1 MKDFSIDS
9 EQEIVYIK
17 IMLPGL
23 VRLIFYAVLTFFVL
37 KVFRFI
43 QAIGKK
49 TIPTAERPSKN
60 LSGVMVKDEI
70 CQTYL
75 PKEDAIREFREGK
88 EYFFCSKECQKQFL
102 KIKR

>member
-1 MKDFSIDS
+1 
-9 EQEIVYIK
+9 
-17 IMLPGL
+17 MLIGL
-23 VRLIFYAVLTFFVL
+23 FRFIFYSILAYFVL
-37 KVFRFI
+37 KAFRYF

-49 TIPTAERPSKN
+49 TISNEERPPKN

-75 PKEDAIREFREGK
+75 PKEDAIREVKGGK

-102 KIKR
+102 KKKDKDSGS

>member
-1 MKDFSIDS
+1 
-9 EQEIVYIK
+9 
-17 IMLPGL
+17 MLTGL
-23 VRLIFYAVLTFFVL
+23 VKLIFYAILTYFVL

-49 TIPTAERPSKN
+49 SIPKAERPSKN

-75 PKEDAIREFREGK
+75 PKDDAIRELKGGQEF
-88 EYFFCSKECQKQFL
+88 YFCSKECQNKFL
-102 KIKR
+102 KNKR